1 MIGRLKG
8 VLLEKLPPQLVVDV
22 QGVGYELQAPMST
35 FYQLPSAGEEVV
47 LHTHLVVREDAQLLY
62 AFYSQSERQLF
73 RDLIRINGVGP
84 KLALTILSGI
94 SADEFTRCVMDG
106 DAKALTNL
114 PGVGKKT
121 AERLIVELRDRL
133 AKQVEVALA
142 GTGGSSAGDSTG
154 SGRAGAN
161 PVSDAVS
168 ALVSLG
174 YKAQEASQMVRGV
187 ETEGLKTED
196 IIKVALQSMVRG

>member
-8 VLLEKLPPQLVVDV
+8 ILLEKLPPQLLVDV
-22 QGVGYELQAPMST
+22 QGVGYELEAPMST
-35 FYQLPSAGEEVV
+35 FYQLPAAGEEVV
-47 LHTHLVVREDAQLLY
+47 LHTHMVVREDAQLLY
-62 AFYSQSERQLF
+62 AFFSQSERQLF

-84 KLALTILSGI
+84 KLALTILSGV

-133 AKQVEVALA
+133 AKEVEAALPGGNA
-142 GTGGSSAGDSTG
+142 AGSSA
-154 SGRAGAN
+154 SGRVEAN

-168 ALVSLG
+168 ALMSLG
-174 YKAQEASQMVRGV
+174 YKAQEASQMVRV
-187 ETEGLKTED
+187 IETDGLKTEA
-196 IIKVALQSMVRG
+196 IIKAALQGMVRG

>member
-8 VLLEKLPPQLVVDV
+8 ILLEKLPPQLVVDV
-22 QGVGYELQAPMST
+22 HGIGYELEAPMST
-35 FYQLPSAGEEVV
+35 FYQLPSAGEEVL

-62 AFYSQSERQLF
+62 AFFSQSERQLF

-84 KLALTILSGI
+84 KLALTILSGV

-133 AKQVEVALA
+133 AKQVEAALID
-142 GTGGSSAGDSTG
+142 TGGSSAGASTG
-154 SGRAGAN
+154 SRRVEN

-168 ALVSLG
+168 ALISLG
-174 YKAQEASQMVRGV
+174 YKAQEASQMVRAI
-187 ETEGLKTED
+187 ETDGLKTEA
-196 IIKVALQSMVRG
+196 IIKAALQGMVRS

>member
-8 VLLEKLPPQLVVDV
+8 VLLEKLPPQLVLDV
-22 QGVGYELQAPMST
+22 QGVGYELEAPMST
-35 FYQLPSAGEEVV
+35 FYQLPIVGEEVL
-47 LHTHLVVREDAQLLY
+47 LHTHMVVREDAQLLY
-62 AFYSQSERQLF
+62 AFFSQSERQLF

-84 KLALTILSGI
+84 KLALTILSGV

-133 AKQVEVALA
+133 AKEVEAALTGTGKDPA
-142 GTGGSSAGDSTG
+142 GTSIAIKRVAT
-154 SGRAGAN
+154 N
-161 PVSDAVS
+161 PVSEAVN

-174 YKAQEASQMVRGV
+174 YKAQEASQMVRIV
-187 ETEGLKTED
+187 ETEGLKTEA
-196 IIKVALQSMVRG
+196 IIKAALQGMVRG